1 MRATAAWDG
10 RGKPEAHP
18 LLQAYELDQLPCIAL
33 VECGGEVVARNQLYW
48 ELTGDAR
55 VGAAAVD
62 SLLLG
67 AFPKT
72 SMSGEGG
79 RQRFECLMVRQSGR
93 PMVVSGS
100 ARPVIYANRS
110 ARLILLMERSE
121 GAAFADAGQSMLLEG
136 LLNSVSEAVAVV
148 YEGRILHVNREFTRL
163 FGYSAEEC
171 IGSSLDELILPRG
184 EVGEPEQRGG
194 AALETRRRTR
204 SGEEIDVAVRSL
216 PLALCGGVMGRCV
229 TLRDIRQQK
238 LANAKLQ
245 HSALHDGLT
254 GLANRALFLDRLRQ
268 TMARGERRPGSGY
281 SVMFLDVDHFK
292 QVNDSLGHA
301 VGDALL
307 QEVASRLVGC
317 LRPEDTVSRFGGDEF
332 ALLVGDAAVDHDV
345 ARVAERIQTAICE
358 PVWVGQEEVLVSASI
373 GIANGGA
380 HYQMP
385 EEILRDADY
394 AMYRAKANGKRRH
407 EFFDPALPVLLPG
420 KKRMGSGALMGG
432 ARGDFVA

>member
-1 MRATAAWDG
+1 MMAWDG
-10 RGKPEAHP
+10 RGKLEAHP

-55 VGAAAVD
+55 VGAASVD

-67 AFPKT
+67 AFPKR
-72 SMSGEGG
+72 SMPGEGG

-100 ARPVIYANRS
+100 ARPVVYANRPG
-110 ARLILLMERSE
+110 RLILLMERSE
-121 GAAFADAGQSMLLEG
+121 GAAFADAGQSLLLEG

-148 YEGRILHVNREFTRL
+148 YEGRIFHVNREFTRL

-171 IGSSLDELILPRG
+171 IGSSLEELILPQG
-184 EVGEPEQRGG
+184 EMVGEPERRGG
-194 AALETRRRTR
+194 GAIETRRRTR

-245 HSALHDGLT
+245 HSALHDELT

-301 VGDALL
+301 VGDRLL
-307 QEVASRLVGC
+307 QEVAIRLVGC

-345 ARVAERIQTAICE
+345 ARVAERIQAAICE
-358 PVWVGQEEVLVSASI
+358 PVWVGQDEVLVSASI
-373 GIANGGA
+373 GIASGGA
-380 HYQMP
+380 RYQRP

-394 AMYRAKANGKRRH
+394 AMYRAKVNGKRRH
-407 EFFDPALPVLLPG
+407 EVFDPTLPLLLPG
-420 KKRMGSGALMGG
+420 KKRVEPTISIGCS
-432 ARGDFVA
+432 REDFVA